1 MAIVDRVF
9 QRRSSSDDRSMTPVQ
24 EDPDVVPAAVER
36 LRHWG
41 GNALVREM
49 SAIFFE
55 DAPTRLAAA
64 RAGVSDGDPA
74 AVVRAMHALKASAG
88 QLGAVRAQRLC
99 NLAEQ
104 QARAGDL
111 AGLGTSIDEIAEA
124 LNRFHT
130 WLVTTAPAD

>member
-1 MAIVDRVF
+1 
-9 QRRSSSDDRSMTPVQ
+9 MTPVQ

-36 LRHWG
+36 LRQWG
-41 GNALVREM
+41 GDALVREM

-55 DAPTRLAAA
+55 DAPKRLAAA
-64 RAGVSDGDPA
+64 RAGVSAGDPA
-74 AVVRAMHALKASAG
+74 AVVRAMHALKSSAG
-88 QLGAVRAQRLC
+88 QLGAARAQRVC

-111 AGLGTSIDEIAEA
+111 AGLATSIDEIAQA